1 MSDYKLFSADSHMSE
16 PTDLWVTRL
25 DRRFRDRA
33 PHVEQRQR
41 DGRTEEYFVFE
52 GFEPHRLSPGI
63 GAAAHLGGDR
73 ASFSGNYADAR
84 PGGWDPV
91 ERLKD
96 QDIDGV
102 DGEVLHTTLG
112 FRLFWLEDAELQRA
126 CFRVYN
132 DWLTEF
138 CSHNPRRLV
147 GLSLISLVDIE
158 IAVEELR
165 RCARLG
171 LKGALIWNSAPD
183 ERPYSSLE
191 YDPFWRAAEELEM
204 PLALHSLTGFHES
217 RIPLSYIFHNVVK
230 THEIER
236 TLATFLVSGI
246 FERFPRLKIV
256 SVENQGGWIPY
267 FLHRVDRAGRPGQV
281 LFPTKLS
288 MKPREYF
295 HRNVFVTHIDDPV
308 AIHNLEFIGVD
319 NLMWSS
325 DYPHSAS
332 SWPRSQEVVEREFQ
346 NLAPDVRRKVC
357 RDNVMKLYRVPED
370 PATGAAAGQA
380 ISAGAMVS

>member
-16 PTDLWVTRL
+16 PTDLWVKRL
-25 DRRFRDRA
+25 DRRFADRA
-33 PHVEQRQR
+33 PHVEQHTR
-41 DGRTEEYFVFE
+41 DGRMQEYFVFE
-52 GFEPHRLSPGI
+52 GFEAHRLSPGI
-63 GAAAHLGGDR
+63 GAAAHLNGGDR
-73 ASFSGNYADAR
+73 ASFGGNYADAR

-96 QDIDGV
+96 QDMDGV

-112 FRLFWLEDAELQRA
+112 FRLFWLADAELQRA

-147 GLSLISLVDIE
+147 GLGLISLVDIE
-158 IAVEELR
+158 EAVQELR

-183 ERPYSSLE
+183 DRPYSSSE
-191 YDPFWRAAEELEM
+191 YDPFWAEAQELEM
-204 PLALHSLTGFHES
+204 PLALHSLTGHHES
-217 RIPLSYIFHNVVK
+217 RLPLNYILHGVVK

-236 TLATFLVSGI
+236 SLATILVSGI
-246 FERFPRLKIV
+246 FERFPRLNIV
-256 SVENQGGWIPY
+256 SVENQAGWIPY
-267 FLHRVDRAGRPGQV
+267 FLHRVDRAGRPGQD
-281 LFPTKLS
+281 LFPTRLT
-288 MKPREYF
+288 MKPSEYF

-308 AIHNLEFIGVD
+308 AIHNLDVIGVD

-332 SWPRSQEVVEREFQ
+332 SWPRSQEVVQREFGS
-346 NLAPDVRRKVC
+346 LAPDVRRKVC
-357 RDNVMKLYRVPED
+357 RDNVMKLYHVAEEAP
-370 PATGAAAGQA
+370 TSAAVGQA
-380 ISAGAMVS
+380 VGSR